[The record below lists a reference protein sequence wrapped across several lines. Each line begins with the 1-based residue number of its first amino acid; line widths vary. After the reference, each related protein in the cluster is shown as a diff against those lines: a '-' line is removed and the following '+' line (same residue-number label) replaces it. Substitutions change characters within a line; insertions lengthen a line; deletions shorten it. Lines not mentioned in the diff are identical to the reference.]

1 MFLNEERQMNIVAK
15 LISQTKKPTGIAGL
29 ILTKAMNRAHSRI
42 TNWGLHFL
50 EIDEGHKILEIG
62 CGGGKTI
69 YKLAQMFRNGKVYGI
84 DHSDVSVKSSTKLNS
99 HLVDQNRVEIQK
111 ASVSSIPYPAEF
123 FDVITAIETYFFWP
137 NLENDMKEVLRVL
150 RPKGKLLL
158 VSEIVRRP
166 ENEKTI
172 DRFARLANTSD
183 YMRYKTKEELNQIFI
198 DAGYGNV
205 TIHENKKHGW
215 ICAVGCKPYK
225 EQEKES

>member
-1 MFLNEERQMNIVAK
+1 
-15 LISQTKKPTGIAGL
+15 
-29 ILTKAMNRAHSRI
+29 
-42 TNWGLHFL
+42 
-50 EIDEGHKILEIG
+50 
-62 CGGGKTI
+62 
-69 YKLAQMFRNGKVYGI
+69 MFRNGKVYGI
-84 DHSDVSVKSSTKLNS
+84 DHSDVSVKSSTKLNRY
-99 HLVDQNRVEIQK
+99 LIDQHTVEIQK
-111 ASVSSIPYPAEF
+111 ASVSSIPYPDDF
-123 FDVITAIETYFFWP
+123 FDVITAIETYFLWP